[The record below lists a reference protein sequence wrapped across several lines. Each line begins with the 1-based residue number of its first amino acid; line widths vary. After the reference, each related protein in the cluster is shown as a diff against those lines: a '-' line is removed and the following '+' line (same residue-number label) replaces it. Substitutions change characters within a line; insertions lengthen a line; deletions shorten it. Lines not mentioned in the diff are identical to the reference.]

1 METFLP
7 AWLDRFFRVHPRMM
21 LLCLIV
27 LALVVSLMVL
37 SQTAQEIVAYE
48 AF

>member
-1 METFLP
+1 MDTFFP
-7 AWLDRFFRVHPRMM
+7 AWLDRLFREHPRVM

>member
-1 METFLP
+1 METFFP
-7 AWLDRFFRVHPRMM
+7 ARVDRFFREHPKLM

>member
-1 METFLP
+1 METIFP
-7 AWLDRFFRVHPRMM
+7 AWLDRFFREHPRLM

-37 SQTAQEIVAYE
+37 SQTAQEILVYE